1 MIDRAQ
7 LEQRLQQAETHVAKG
22 KQNFK
27 KQHDLIRRLGARR
40 SRYVASRT
48 YLQLF
53 EEMQGGS
60 QKAGRDRLLKVLAVT
75 RLIEEQI
82 GNSSSRAI
90 VIRQNMKRCVSC
102 REI

>member
-1 MIDRAQ
+1 MRCPYSVSNRATAAEFKRACVTCGQHEHARIVPAARNYVTNQHSPRESGADLLIDRAQ

-48 YLQLF
+48 
-53 EEMQGGS
+53 
-60 QKAGRDRLLKVLAVT
+60 
-75 RLIEEQI
+75 
-82 GNSSSRAI
+82 
-90 VIRQNMKRCVSC
+90 
-102 REI
+102 